1 MLPPLPDH
9 SLSLPPALSQ
19 GMIGY
24 DEFARVFL
32 NTRPDHIPVE
42 HSVMPFLSG
51 EVVASLYAHA
61 GLFLIRRP
69 EDDPVYAATSFA
81 STSAVSQATREHYYH
96 RCAKRTKRTK
106 RMERM
111 ERIYRDEETSFLVY
125 R

>member
-1 MLPPLPDH
+1 
-9 SLSLPPALSQ
+9 
-19 GMIGY
+19 MIGY
-24 DEFARVFL
+24 EEFARVFL

-96 RCAKRTKRTK
+96 RCAKRMERTKRMERMERTKRTK
-106 RMERM
+106 RMERMERM